1 MSRPGPLSSG
11 SVDARVTYRLE
22 DSIATITMD
31 DGKVNVLSPD
41 MIAELNHA
49 LDRAMADEAVVVLTS
64 TARTFSAGF
73 DLGVLGRG
81 GAEAYALVRSGF
93 ELAARVLSFPRPVV
107 IACPGPAVAMGV
119 FLLLSGDHRVGA
131 AGSYKIMV
139 NEVALGLTLPPPA
152 IEICRQRLAPA
163 HFNRAVLL
171 AEVYSPGDAVAAGF
185 LDRVV
190 PAADLA
196 AAARATA
203 AEAAKLDMAAHAATK
218 LLVREQMLTRIH
230 AAIAAPA
237 GIGLPRDV
245 QSVRER

>member
-1 MSRPGPLSSG
+1 
-11 SVDARVTYRLE
+11 VDARVTYRLE

-41 MIAELNHA
+41 MIAELNRA
-49 LDRAMADEAVVVLTS
+49 FDRAMADQAVVVLTS

-73 DLGVLGRG
+73 DLGVLGGG
-81 GAEAYALVRSGF
+81 GAAAYALVRSGF
-93 ELAARVLSFPRPVV
+93 ELAARLLSFPRPVV

-131 AGSYKIMV
+131 AGSYKITV
-139 NEVALGLTLPPPA
+139 NEVALGMTLPLPA

-171 AEVYSPGDAVAAGF
+171 AEGYSPGDAVAAGF
-185 LDRVV
+185 LDQVV

-196 AAARATA
+196 AAARAAATA
-203 AEAAKLDMAAHAATK
+203 AAKLDMAAHAATK
-218 LLVREQMLTRIH
+218 LLVREETLTRIR
-230 AAIAAPA
+230 AAIDSPA
-237 GIGLPRDV
+237 RAGLPRDA
-245 QSVRER
+245 R

>member
-1 MSRPGPLSSG
+1 MSRPRPLSSG

-41 MIAELNHA
+41 MIAELHGA
-49 LDRAMADEAVVVLTS
+49 LDRAVADAAVVVLTS

-73 DLGVLGRG
+73 DLGVLSRG
-81 GAEAYALVRSGF
+81 GAESYALVRSGF
-93 ELAARVLSFPRPVV
+93 ELAARVLSFPQPVV

-131 AGSYKIMV
+131 AGSYKITV
-139 NEVALGLTLPPPA
+139 NEVALGMTLPLPA

-171 AEVYSPGDAVAAGF
+171 AEVYSPDDAVAAGF

-196 AAARATA
+196 GAARATA
-203 AEAAKLDMAAHAATK
+203 VELAKLDMAAHAATK
-218 LLVREQMLTRIH
+218 LLVREQMLMRIQG
-230 AAIAAPA
+230 AISSPA
-237 GIGLPRDV
+237 GLGLERDV
-245 QSVRER
+245 QPLQER